1 MLGGSPNITVS
12 TFLHLNSYPTTT
24 TTTTT
29 TTNPPLARS
38 GSDKGV
44 YNLTLNLTPSKKRF
58 EQLLV

>member
-24 TTTTT
+24 TT
-29 TTNPPLARS
+29 NPPLARS

-44 YNLTLNLTPSKKRF
+44 YILTL
-58 EQLLV
+58 